1 MRIRSNW
8 AFSIFGL
15 FVFLMSLY
23 YVSISN
29 DAKPV
34 FGKILKQIP
43 HRLSNQKIHQNT
55 TVENAR
61 TTTNDS
67 SMVVLLW
74 TRFFKRLTWDHLDP
88 FFPNKLITVGNFSC
102 QLTTDKTQLNDS
114 QAVVFH
120 GRNIDFEELPNSH
133 RNDQLWI
140 FYLLESPSYRVCSLS
155 ISDCTHSLANVG
167 FNWIMNYHIENAD
180 SFFPYG
186 RFLSNDDM
194 SNTNE
199 KIIQTRVTQFS
210 KTFRSRPTDAVWLV
224 SHCS

>member
-15 FVFLMSLY
+15 LVFFISLY

-29 DAKPV
+29 GTRPI
-34 FGKILKQIP
+34 FGKIFNQISP
-43 HRLSNQKIHQNT
+43 RLSNQKRHQNT
-55 TVENAR
+55 TDQNPR
-61 TTTNDS
+61 TATNDS
-67 SMVVLLW
+67 SIVILLW
-74 TRFFKRLTWDHLDP
+74 TKFFKRLTWDHLDP

-155 ISDCTHSLANVG
+155 YGDCTHRLANVG
-167 FNWIMNYHIENAD
+167 FNWIMNYHKENAD

-186 RFLSNDDM
+186 RFLSNGDLP
-194 SNTNE
+194 NTDE
-199 KIIQTRVTQFS
+199 KIIQRRITQFS
-210 KTFRSRPTDAVWLV
+210 KTFRSRPIDAIWLV